1 MSWSL
6 SESTFPTVL
15 EQQGI
20 AAGLED
26 CLEIKSDLRA
36 LLLKAGALL
45 IRGLPVPMPQ
55 SVAQFASAFSGQ
67 PIRNYVGG
75 ASPRQEVAPGVYTST
90 EYPPALNLSLHNEM
104 SYTYRWPSYLFFMCT
119 AAAVEGGETPIADSR
134 ALLRRIPSSIVEEFS
149 RKKIR
154 YVRRLP
160 TFRNDGYSWQEAF
173 ETNARSAVEKYCSE
187 GKVDFDWNRNG
198 DLELREIRPATA
210 IHPVTGEEV
219 WFNQADSF
227 YSGGDVQSRLDVSFA
242 DGSSISKEEIA
253 EIRAAMTAETVLFKW
268 RAGDILVLDNLLA
281 AHGRRPFTGPRKIL
295 LAMT

>member
-20 AAGLED
+20 GGGLED

-36 LLLKAGALL
+36 VLLKAGALL
-45 IRGLPVPMPQ
+45 IRGVPVPTPP
-55 SVAQFASAFSGQ
+55 SFAHFASQFSGQ

-90 EYPPALNLSLHNEM
+90 EYPHALSLSLHNEM
-104 SYTYRWPSYLFFMCT
+104 SYTYRWPSRLFFVC
-119 AAAVEGGETPIADSR
+119 AVAPAQGGETPIADSR

-173 ETNARSAVEKYCSE
+173 ETNARSAVEQYCSE

-198 DLELREIRPATA
+198 DLKLREIRPATA

-227 YSGGDVQSRLDVSFA
+227 YSGGNEQSRLDASFA
-242 DGSSISKEEIA
+242 DGTAISREAIA
-253 EIRAAMTAETVLFKW
+253 KIGEAMNDETVLFKW
-268 RAGDILVLDNLLA
+268 RPGDILILDNLLA
-281 AHGRRPFTGPRKIL
+281 AHGRRPFNGRRKIL